1 MKVSPQSYLYLVAM
15 SGSVGS
21 GFYCQG
27 PVRAK
32 LYKNYSFENAYFVHT
47 KKMEIGE
54 VHIFKMYSF
63 ETLSK
68 S

>member
-1 MKVSPQSYLYLVAM
+1 M

-47 KKMEIGE
+47 KKMEIGK